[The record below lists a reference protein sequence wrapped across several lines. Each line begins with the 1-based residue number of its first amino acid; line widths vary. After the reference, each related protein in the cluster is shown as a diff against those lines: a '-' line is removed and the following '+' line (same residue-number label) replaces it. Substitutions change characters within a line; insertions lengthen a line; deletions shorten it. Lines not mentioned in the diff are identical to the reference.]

1 MQPAE
6 VSTASYRKR
15 GKYLGPALIAAPALL
30 LAAWGGLA
38 AQIRR
43 QARVDEARPADV
55 IVVLGAAAY
64 RGRPSPVLKARLDHA
79 LALYR
84 RGLAP
89 RILTTGGSG
98 GDPVHTEG
106 EVGRA
111 YLVQRGVPS
120 EAILVESEGESTV
133 HSLAA
138 AGEIMRRMDLHACIL
153 VSDDYHIFRAKRIL
167 EARGFRVFGSPRPA
181 PQRAALTEWWL
192 CLRQAAA
199 YWLWTLGIAV

>member
-1 MQPAE
+1 MVLVA
-6 VSTASYRKR
+6 
-15 GKYLGPALIAAPALL
+15 ALALL
-30 LAAWGGLA
+30 LAQWSSLA
-38 AQIRR
+38 VQIRR
-43 QARVDEARPADV
+43 QAQVDEARPADV

-64 RGRPSPVLKARLDHA
+64 RGRPSPVFKARLDHA

-111 YLVQRGVPS
+111 YLVRQQVPS
-120 EAILVESEGESTV
+120 EAILVEPEGESTV

-138 AGEIMRRMDLHACIL
+138 AAEIMRRMNLHSCIL

-167 EARGFRVFGSPRPA
+167 EAGGFRVYGSPRPG
-181 PQRAALTEWWL
+181 QRRALPAEWWL
-192 CLRQAAA
+192 CLRQALA
-199 YWLWTLGIAV
+199 YWLWKLGVAV

>member
-1 MQPAE
+1 MKGE
-6 VSTASYRKR
+6 
-15 GKYLGPALIAAPALL
+15 YLALVPIAAGALV
-30 LAAWGGLA
+30 LAEWFSLA
-38 AQIRR
+38 VQIRR
-43 QARVDEARPADV
+43 QARVDEARTADV

-111 YLVQRGVPS
+111 YLVQREVPS
-120 EAILVESEGESTV
+120 EAILVEAEGESTV

-138 AGEIMRRMDLHACIL
+138 AAEIMRRMNLDSCIL

-167 EARGFRVFGSPRPA
+167 QARGFRVYGSPRPA
-181 PQRAALTEWWL
+181 PPRPALTEWWL
-192 CLRQAAA
+192 CLRQAVA
-199 YWLWTLGIAV
+199 YWLWTLGIAL

>member
-1 MQPAE
+1 MRPAE
-6 VSTASYRKR
+6 VPTASYRIR
-15 GKYLGPALIAAPALL
+15 ARYLALVLVAGPALLVAE
-30 LAAWGGLA
+30 WWHLA
-38 AQIRR
+38 AQVRR
-43 QARVDEARPADV
+43 QARMDEARPADV

-79 LALYR
+79 LALYQ

-98 GDPVHTEG
+98 GDPVHTEA

-111 YLVQRGVPS
+111 YLVRRLVPS
-120 EAILVESEGESTV
+120 EAILVEPEGESTV

-138 AGEIMRRMDLHACIL
+138 VAEIMRRMNLRSCIL

-167 EARGFRVFGSPRPA
+167 EARGFRVYGSPRAA
-181 PQRAALTEWWL
+181 PQRPLLVEWWL
-192 CLRQAAA
+192 CLKQAVA

>member
-1 MQPAE
+1 MRPSA

-15 GKYLGPALIAAPALL
+15 GRILGLALLAAPAVVLVQWWE
-30 LAAWGGLA
+30 LALE
-38 AQIRR
+38 IRD
-43 QARVDEARPADV
+43 QARRDEARPADV
-55 IVVLGAAAY
+55 IVILGAAAY
-64 RGRPSPVLKARLDHA
+64 RGRPSPVLKARLDHG
-79 LALYR
+79 LALWR

-111 YLVQRGVPS
+111 YLVRHKVPS
-120 EAILVESEGESTV
+120 EAILVEPEGESTV

-138 AGEIMRRMDLHACIL
+138 AAEIMQRLNLRSCIV
-153 VSDDYHIFRAKRIL
+153 VSDDYHVYRAKRIL

-181 PQRAALTEWWL
+181 PPRNAITEWWL
-192 CLRQAAA
+192 CLRQAVA
-199 YWLWTLGIAV
+199 YWLWTLGIAI